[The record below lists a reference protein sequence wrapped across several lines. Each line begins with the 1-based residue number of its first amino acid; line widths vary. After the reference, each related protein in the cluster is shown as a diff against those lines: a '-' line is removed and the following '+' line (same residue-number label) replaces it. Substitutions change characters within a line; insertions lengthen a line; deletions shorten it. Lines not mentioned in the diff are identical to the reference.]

1 MAQSAIDQAT
11 RLDEIG
17 FAEFTSQLIG
27 ETFDAL
33 ISANIRQQE
42 TYLTMVKEASKSL
55 SDYINQTKDDI
66 SMTELIQFVSSL
78 PRLLLS
84 IRPVSK

>member
-33 ISANIRQQE
+33 LSANIRQQE
-42 TYLTMVKEASKSL
+42 IYLTMVKEES
-55 SDYINQTKDDI
+55 
-66 SMTELIQFVSSL
+66 
-78 PRLLLS
+78 
-84 IRPVSK
+84 